1 MSVCQ
6 SVVHKKP
13 QPLRIINIDHHA
25 YQLSC
30 PYSLL
35 TYALLSQL
43 LSHFG
48 LFTTIFTLKNILSPG
63 TWGVPGFFW
72 FFFAIFSL
80 SICIF
85 WDFKRKFR
93 GQPTLL
99 LNIFPIKSSFSD
111 ISYPTWIDSEKFIE
125 NAYKTSCLKT
135 EGTYLSQE
143 LLKSKQE
150 FFLSMPAA
158 ALWRMINWMM
168 RTLLLMSFRYPQQT

>member
-1 MSVCQ
+1 MSLKEDFIGQNVDKQ
-6 SVVHKKP
+6 SWLPTNFFFKSQNMQMDNEKKCKIKFKKKP
-13 QPLRIINIDHHA
+13 WH
-25 YQLSC
+25 
-30 PYSLL
+30 
-35 TYALLSQL
+35 
-43 LSHFG
+43 
-48 LFTTIFTLKNILSPG
+48 SP
-63 TWGVPGFFW
+63 
-72 FFFAIFSL
+72 
-80 SICIF
+80 ICIF
-85 WDFKRKFR
+85 WDFKRKFG